1 MQRDPQERLDELL
14 KANTGYLEGW
24 REEKKKVAL
33 LRDALKYAM
42 TDNVWHAYY
51 AGVVKDDLWFDRGM
65 ADAEWLERELGLS
78 LHVRHRVEDVI
89 RRFAELVERLV
100 KQAEAGK

>member
-24 REEKKKVAL
+24 REEKKKVAR
-33 LRDALKYAM
+33 LRDALKDAL

-51 AGVVKDDLWFDRGM
+51 VGIVRDGTWYDAGLS
-65 ADAEWLERELGLS
+65 DAEWLERQLGLT
-78 LHVRHRVEDVI
+78 LHVRHKVEDVTSK
-89 RRFAELVERLV
+89 FTALVERLV
-100 KQAEAGK
+100 RKAEDGK